1 MKDMASQLK
10 CETLITPAVRTTDNT
25 VIWVDTRGYDSKTVQ
40 LILGAGGI
48 TFDDSNKIDFEL
60 YESDDNGST
69 SNLVPL
75 ADILG
80 DTGASAGIIR
90 SLTVAQA
97 ADTYMYAY
105 IGSKRYLGLSSN
117 FTGTHGTGTAMAA
130 TVILGHP
137 RNSPLSN

>member
-1 MKDMASQLK
+1 MRDMASQIK
-10 CETLITPAVRTTDNT
+10 CETLITPAVRTTDST
-25 VIWVDTRGYDSKTVQ
+25 AVWVDTRGFDSCTIQ

-48 TFDDSNKIDFEL
+48 TFDATDKIEFEL

-80 DTGASAGIIR
+80 ETGPTAGIVR
-90 SLTVAQA
+90 ALTAAQA
-97 ADTYMYAY
+97 ADTYMYGY
-105 IGSKRYLGLSSN
+105 IGSKRYVALVAN
-117 FTGTHGTGTAMAA
+117 FSGTHATGTAMAA
-130 TVILGHP
+130 TAILGHP